1 MSYNFKKIIDLD
13 LVNEVP
19 EGANVLIE
27 TDGATKRLPSTAI
40 KPAPIQPDF
49 AQNDSTAP
57 DYVKNRTHY
66 EEVIFRYTFD
76 GNIED
81 KESVTIENVGRSAP
95 APQTSYV
102 KISDNVLSASDLLG
116 ATMIVHGVV
125 ENEFPL
131 PPKTVLDETSIY
143 DDHAGCVAV
152 VLNVIPI
159 PFIFSVDKAMEVPA
173 GIQSFIFPSAGT
185 YVLYDEG
192 GLVPIY
198 CTELSKVNL
207 RKLDSKYL
215 PEHLPYEETAVVNE
229 PLNITWDGNTE
240 GLVCAVGFPFYKV
253 SDAVLTDEQIK
264 SATIVVG
271 GEQISIASKWDDAPS
286 ITDELV
292 VPCEEVVFVRK
303 DGAVFD
309 EMMMFPECGI
319 YFIYAQGMHP
329 TSLTTTEPVE
339 HTKTI
344 IVKKLDKKYLPDD
357 IGGYTIF
364 YVDFI
369 DEKIYIDESIETEAN
384 SVDVETALSKGV
396 IYFKKAHT
404 GELYNSFELETGD
417 SGYYIR
423 ILTMNYGNVNVQSV
437 ATSDFIGGAD

>member
-40 KPAPIQPDF
+40 KPTPIQPDF
-49 AQNDSTAP
+49 TQNDPTAP
-57 DYVKNRTHY
+57 DYVKNRTH
-66 EEVIFRYTFD
+66 
-76 GNIED
+76 
-81 KESVTIENVGRSAP
+81 
-95 APQTSYV
+95 
-102 KISDNVLSASDLLG
+102 
-116 ATMIVHGVV
+116 
-125 ENEFPL
+125 
-131 PPKTVLDETSIY
+131 
-143 DDHAGCVAV
+143 
-152 VLNVIPI
+152 
-159 PFIFSVDKAMEVPA
+159 
-173 GIQSFIFPSAGT
+173 
-185 YVLYDEG
+185 
-192 GLVPIY
+192 
-198 CTELSKVNL
+198 
-207 RKLDSKYL
+207 
-215 PEHLPYEETAVVNE
+215 YEETAVVNE

-240 GLVCAVGFPFYKV
+240 GKVSVDRVDGFGVIACKV
-253 SDAVLTDEQIK
+253 SDAILTKEQIEK
-264 SATIVVG
+264 GFSFVAKGYEDSPYSEQDLTINSIENSLVFALQKDEIG
-271 GEQISIASKWDDAPS
+271 FISVHNDNTEWYD
-286 ITDELV
+286 
-292 VPCEEVVFVRK
+292 FV
-303 DGAVFD
+303 
-309 EMMMFPECGI
+309 FPEKGL
-319 YFIYAQGMHP
+319 YFTVSYAFEEP
-329 TSLTTTEPVE
+329 AYILSFTTTEPVE
-339 HTKTI
+339 HTKTA
-344 IVKKLDKKYLPDD
+344 VHKLDKKYLPDD